1 MSSSDLFNI
10 STFAYIAAMV
20 AYIAYLVF
28 RKNGIGYTATGITIL
43 GFLGQTA
50 AIIVRWQESFVQW
63 MRFSPDTSFLLAIS
77 RSAPLRNLYES
88 LVFFIWSMIVIYL
101 VIEFV
106 YKNRSLG
113 AFVTPIAGLALA
125 FIEMSGMSKD
135 ISPLVPALQSNWLI
149 AHVLIS
155 FFGYGAF
162 GVSYATANMH
172 LILETDDKKSPSYLF
187 WAVTFAAFIW
197 CIFIMLAKLSLY
209 PPVMGADGREIPVQ
223 PPVSFWI
230 GGAVVYAVLLG
241 LVWRLGLS
249 LKKVFRF
256 FALST
261 DILDDITYKAI
272 AVGFPLLSL
281 GIITGAIW
289 ADSAWGTYW
298 SWDPKETWSLITWF
312 VYALYLH
319 SRLMRG
325 WKGRKTAVL
334 ALIGFISV
342 IFTYLGVNLLLS
354 GLHSYGGG

>member
-20 AYIAYLVF
+20 VYISYLVF
-28 RKNGIGYTATGITIL
+28 RKTGIGYLATGVTTV
-43 GFLGQTA
+43 GFLAQTA
-50 AIIVRWQESFVQW
+50 AILVRWQESYTQW
-63 MRFSPDTSFLLAIS
+63 MRFSPDSSFLLGLS

-88 LVFFIWSMIVIYL
+88 LVFFIWSMIIIYL

-172 LILETDDKKSPSYLF
+172 LILETEDKKAPSHIF
-187 WAVTFAAFIW
+187 WAISFSAFIW
-197 CIFIMLAKLSLY
+197 VLLSMTVKTVGFQGLPEEKVGGY
-209 PPVMGADGREIPVQ
+209 WLGAG
-223 PPVSFWI
+223 
-230 GGAVVYAVLLG
+230 VVYPFILL
-241 LVWRLGLS
+241 LVWKFGLTV
-249 LKKVFRF
+249 KKVLRF

-261 DILDDITYKAI
+261 DILDDITYKSI
-272 AVGFPLLSL
+272 AVGFPLLSM

-325 WKGRKTAVL
+325 WKGKKTAIL
-334 ALIGFISV
+334 SILGFISV
-342 IFTYLGVNLLLS
+342 VFTYLGVNLLLS
-354 GLHSYGGG
+354 GLHSYGGS